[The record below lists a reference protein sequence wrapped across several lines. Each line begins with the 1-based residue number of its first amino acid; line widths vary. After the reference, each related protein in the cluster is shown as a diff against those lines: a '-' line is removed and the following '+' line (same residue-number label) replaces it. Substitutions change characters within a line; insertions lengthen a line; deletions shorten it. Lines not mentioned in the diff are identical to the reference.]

1 MDGWL
6 DGWMGGQIDTDRH
19 VLFII
24 LLCSNI
30 YNYFLNM
37 TVIVTATGLF
47 RCLLNM
53 KQTAFF
59 FPPKYVS
66 QYTSEP
72 EVTWE
77 DVFLGKLSFL

>member
-1 MDGWL
+1 M
-6 DGWMGGQIDTDRH
+6 M
-19 VLFII
+19 
-24 LLCSNI
+24 
-30 YNYFLNM
+30 
-37 TVIVTATGLF
+37 VIVTATGLF

-59 FPPKYVS
+59 PFFSPKYVS

-77 DVFLGKLSFL
+77 NVFLGKLSFLWSVCNSESKSLVLIG

>member
-6 DGWMGGQIDTDRH
+6 DGWMGGQIHIDRH

-24 LLCSNI
+24 LLCYNI

-37 TVIVTATGLF
+37 TVIVTSTSL
-47 RCLLNM
+47 LLNM

-59 FPPKYVS
+59 TKHTS
-66 QYTSEP
+66 QFTSEP
-72 EVTWE
+72 KVTWE
-77 DVFLGKLSFL
+77 NVYWGKVSLSLKYL